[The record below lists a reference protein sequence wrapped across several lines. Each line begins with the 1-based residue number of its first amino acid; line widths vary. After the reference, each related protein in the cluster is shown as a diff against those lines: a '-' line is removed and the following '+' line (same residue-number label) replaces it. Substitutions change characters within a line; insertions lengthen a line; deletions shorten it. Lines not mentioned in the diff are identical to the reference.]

1 MKRHILL
8 TALLCGAMLLS
19 GCGGTPAPDSS
30 ETPASGTGQ
39 PLSEMEQL
47 LRQTQEWEE
56 AGTCDD
62 QEAYQN
68 ALLRVAE
75 LSLAEDRGA
84 YRCVRPEEL
93 PQDKRD
99 ALADAARRCA
109 YVYHVPQRDD
119 PFSEENLPSSIALMA
134 IYTPGSLATESI
146 WNMQGDLP
154 FLPESNYYRIRE
166 ADLLP
171 FLDDAMAPAAQ
182 AFRSYGEQLEE
193 WNWHRTEDGYLYMDV
208 FGLTATLPSSEPSLV
223 SVEPLGGN
231 RYLVVCDMLP
241 VVAPNQYQLAFVA
254 EDTALPGEPPQV
266 TVLDCE
272 DGSHQGMQM
281 LPCEMVSALRER
293 YTVTGDQE
301 AVELLKRLEA
311 LSPIPYH
318 TELAGQMS
326 LAMEQALEDAKLVEE
341 MASPSY
347 TFESYVQALEPQPT
361 MYQFDSIPQEDQW
374 LPADPSQTYP
384 YGEAWNMFP
393 AAELEEAFQRRF
405 GMDLAANGRA
415 WMNDVDFVPVADYL
429 GGPMVRYD
437 GENYMVYLRGVGGPM
452 PFSYE
457 TSLVRHYDGTYIARF
472 SFVPDEVYD
481 ASGTLTL
488 YLRDIGT
495 EEAPFFQ
502 LLGYELPM

>member
-1 MKRHILL
+1 MRRHILL
-8 TALLCGAMLLS
+8 TALLCSSILLS
-19 GCGGTPAPDSS
+19 DCGGTAAPAGSGAPDTES
-30 ETPASGTGQ
+30 ER
-39 PLSEMEQL
+39 PLSKVDQL
-47 LRQTQEWEE
+47 ALQTQKWEE
-56 AGTCDD
+56 NGAFDD
-62 QEAYQN
+62 PEAYQN
-68 ALLRVAE
+68 VLLQALE

-146 WNMQGDLP
+146 WNMQGDLA

-171 FLDDAMAPAAQ
+171 FLDGAMAPAAQ
-182 AFRSYGEQLEE
+182 AFRSYGENLEK
-193 WNWHRTEDGYLYMDV
+193 WNWHRTEDGYLYIDV
-208 FGLTATLPSSEPSLV
+208 FGLTATLPSSEPRLV

-241 VVAPNQYQLAFVA
+241 VVAPDQYQLAFVV

-281 LPCEMVSALRER
+281 LPYEMVYALRER
-293 YTVTGDQE
+293 YTVPGDQE
-301 AVELLKRLEA
+301 AVGLLKRLEA

-318 TELAGQMS
+318 TELAGRMPP
-326 LAMEQALEDAKLVEE
+326 AMEQALEEVKIVDE
-341 MASPSY
+341 MITPEH
-347 TFESYVQALEPQPT
+347 TFEDYVHALAPRPT
-361 MYQFDSIPQEDQW
+361 LYQYGYVPQEDQW
-374 LPADPSQTYP
+374 DPAESWQDCPC
-384 YGEAWNMFP
+384 GDAWNVFP
-393 AAELEEAFQRRF
+393 AEELEELFQRRF

-415 WMNDVDFVPVADYL
+415 WLNDRDFVPASDYL
-429 GGPMVRYD
+429 AGPMARYD
-437 GENYMVYLRGVGGPM
+437 GENYVVHLRGVGGPM
-452 PFSYE
+452 PFAYE
-457 TSLVRHYDGTYIARF
+457 TSLVRRYDGIYLARF
-472 SFVPDEVYD
+472 SFIPNEEYD

-488 YLRDIGT
+488 YLRDVGT

>member
-1 MKRHILL
+1 MRRHILL
-8 TALLCGAMLLS
+8 TALLCGSILLS
-19 GCGGTPAPDSS
+19 GCGGTAAPAGSDAPETES
-30 ETPASGTGQ
+30 ERA
-39 PLSEMEQL
+39 LSQVDQL
-47 LRQTQEWEE
+47 ALQTQKWEE
-56 AGTCDD
+56 TGTFDD
-62 QEAYQN
+62 PEAYQN
-68 ALLRVAE
+68 ALLQALE

-109 YVYHVPQRDD
+109 YVYHIPQRDD

-134 IYTPGSLATESI
+134 IYTPGGLATESI
-146 WNMQGDLP
+146 WNMQGDLA

-171 FLDDAMAPAAQ
+171 FLEDAIAPAAQ
-182 AFRSYGEQLEE
+182 AFLSYEEQLEE
-193 WNWHRTEDGYLYMDV
+193 WNWHRTEDGSLYIDV
-208 FGLTATLPSSEPSLV
+208 FGLTATLPSSEPRLV

-254 EDTALPGEPPQV
+254 EDTALPGETPHV

-281 LPCEMVSALRER
+281 LPYEMVSALREQ
-293 YTVTGDQE
+293 YMVTGDQE
-301 AVELLKRLEA
+301 AVELLERLEA
-311 LSPIPYH
+311 LSPIPCH
-318 TELAGQMS
+318 TELAGRMS
-326 LAMEQALEDAKLVEE
+326 PAMEQALEEVKIVDE
-341 MASPSY
+341 MITSQR
-347 TFESYVQALEPQPT
+347 TFEDYVHALAPRPT
-361 MYQFDSIPQEDQW
+361 LYQYGYVPQEDQW
-374 LPADPSQTYP
+374 DPAESWQDCPC
-384 YGEAWNMFP
+384 GDAWNVFP
-393 AAELEEAFQRRF
+393 AEELEELFQRRF

-415 WMNDVDFVPVADYL
+415 WLNDGDFVPVSDYL
-429 GGPMVRYD
+429 GGPMARYD
-437 GENYMVYLRGVGGPM
+437 GENYVVYLRGVGGPM
-452 PFSYE
+452 PFAYE
-457 TSLVRHYDGTYIARF
+457 TSLVRRYDGTYLARF
-472 SFVPDEVYD
+472 SFIPNEEYD

-488 YLRDIGT
+488 YLRDVGT